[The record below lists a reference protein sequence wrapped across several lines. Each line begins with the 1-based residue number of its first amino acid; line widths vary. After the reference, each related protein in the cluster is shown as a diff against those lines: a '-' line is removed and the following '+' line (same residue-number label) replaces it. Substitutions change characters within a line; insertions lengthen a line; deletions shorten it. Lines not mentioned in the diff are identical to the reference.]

1 MKKSYTCLLGTAMLL
16 VPSLGLAQSV
26 LSPRTAIVLSK
37 STPRMISGTDAANR
51 DMTAFITI
59 DPTRT
64 SWQTLGLMPMV
75 EQGNTATVRVS
86 LDRLRNLATAEGVE
100 YVQLTAGANLALN
113 NARAEAGVDDVHN
126 GVSLPQSYTGKGVVV
141 GIVDTGFD
149 YLHSAFRNPTDGS
162 LRIKSVWEQNKSAKL
177 DGAVAPEKFGYG
189 VELNT
194 PELIAQAQAD
204 RSDLSHGTHVAGIAA
219 GSDDYKDGA
228 YVGVAPDADIVIVA
242 ADMENFSSADIAN
255 GVQYIYD
262 YAEKVGKPCVVNLS
276 ICNHEGP
283 HDGTST
289 FDVLTSEMQ
298 GPGRLLVGAAGNDR
312 TKKFH
317 VARKFESADDA
328 PLKTLVDYSLGMYS
342 TGSTIEIW
350 GEKDSEFTV
359 ELSLYGVKSKKV
371 ISSTVVY
378 PAEGVTEVS
387 FGKYATGSYKAA
399 SEVSPLNGKP
409 HITLSAEL
417 TNVRKDYYVA
427 ITVTPKSKGQV
438 DIWTNPDY
446 LILGARRVE
455 GFSEPDASSSTIC
468 EIGGTGKRI
477 VSVGSYNTYLN
488 SDYAPDPS
496 ASADDVVGGLSYF
509 SSYGPTA
516 DGRIKPDVTAP
527 GNLILSA
534 VSNFDSSYG
543 LKVVDKKYKYDRQN
557 LYAYKNGTSMASPF
571 VVGVVATWLQAYPEL
586 TPEQLHEIIEATG
599 RKDEFSSTA
608 PDNNWGFGK
617 INPMDGLKKCIELQE
632 TGIESVDTPF
642 DGSIKI
648 EDGNITVN
656 FPRNTRAVVSV
667 ADLAGNTVMNRDL
680 GNMTA
685 GETVSVPMPSVAK
698 GVYVLTVKNDA
709 YAKSYKYVCR

>member
-1 MKKSYTCLLGTAMLL
+1 MKKSYTCLLGTALLL
-16 VPSLGLAQSV
+16 VPSAGLAQSV
-26 LSPRTAIVLSK
+26 LSPRTAIELSK
-37 STPRMISGTDAANR
+37 SVPNITSSTGLADRVV
-51 DMTAFITI
+51 TAFVTI
-59 DPTRT
+59 DPAMT
-64 SWQTLGLMPMV
+64 SWQTLGLKPMV
-75 EQGNTATVRVS
+75 EQNNTATVRVS
-86 LDRLRNLATAEGVE
+86 LDELRTLAAAEGVK
-100 YVQLTAGANLALN
+100 YVQLTAGASLALN

-149 YLHSAFRNPTDGS
+149 YLHSAFRNPADGS
-162 LRIKSVWEQNKSAKL
+162 LRIKSVWEQDKSAKL
-177 DGAVAPEKFGYG
+177 DGAEAPEKFGYG
-189 VELNT
+189 IELNT
-194 PELIAQAQAD
+194 PELLSKAQAD
-204 RSDLSHGTHVAGIAA
+204 RSDLSHGTHVACIAA

-228 YVGVAPDADIVIVA
+228 YVGTAPDADIVIVA

-276 ICNHEGP
+276 ICNHDGP

-289 FDVLTSEMQ
+289 FDVMTSEMQ

-317 VARKFESADDA
+317 VARAFESADDA

-342 TGSTIEIW
+342 TGSTIDVW
-350 GEKDSEFTV
+350 GEKDSDFTV
-359 ELSLYGVKSKKV
+359 ELSLYGVKSGKV

-387 FGKYATGSYKAA
+387 FGKYATGSYKVA
-399 SEVSPLNGKP
+399 SEISPLNGKT
-409 HITLSAEL
+409 HVTLSPEL
-417 TNVRKDYYVA
+417 TNVRKDYYAA

-455 GFSEPDASSSTIC
+455 GFSEPDASSSTIG

-477 VSVGSYNTYLN
+477 VSVGSYNTYVN
-488 SDYAPDPS
+488 SDYATDAE
-496 ASADDVVGGLSYF
+496 ASADDVVGGLSHF

-516 DGRIKPDVTAP
+516 DGRIKPDVAAP
-527 GNLILSA
+527 GSLILSA
-534 VSNFDSSYG
+534 VSNFDGSYG
-543 LKVVDKKYKYDRQN
+543 LKVVDKKYMYDRQN
-557 LYAYKNGTSMASPF
+557 LYAYKEGTSMASPF
-571 VVGVVATWLQAYPEL
+571 VTGVVATWLQAYPEL
-586 TPEQLHEIIEATG
+586 TPEQLHEIIESTG
-599 RKDEFSSTA
+599 RKDDFSSTA
-608 PDNNWGFGK
+608 PDNNWGYGK

-632 TGIESVDTPF
+632 TGIESVDNPF

-648 EDGNITVN
+648 DGGNVIVN
-656 FPRNTRAVVSV
+656 FPRNTRATVLVS
-667 ADLAGNTVMNRDL
+667 DLSGNVVMNRNL
-680 GNMTA
+680 GSVAA
-685 GETVSVPMPSVAK
+685 GETVSVPMPTVAK